1 MGLRPFLDLFKR
13 YKVLTVVLA
22 VLVAVG
28 LGCWVYQ
35 LIVGLS
41 ATGMN
46 NGTSWGLYI
55 ISFMFFVGLSVGS
68 LAVASV
74 AYVFK
79 IDKLKAIV
87 LPAVIVST
95 VCIGAAGLFVLV
107 DLGSIHRVWRMIIGA
122 NIVSPLVWDM
132 CVITLCLVVDAL
144 FLVYLV
150 KGNERKTS
158 IIARIALPCALLVIT
173 VDAWLFG
180 LQIAKEGWY
189 SAILA
194 PIFIAS
200 ALDSGIA
207 LLLLVLS
214 ALKKAGIYG
223 IQQSLI
229 ASLAAALCVCVSI
242 DAFFILCELVT
253 MAYPGTSGGEVVL
266 AGIMTGSNAPFFW
279 FEIIGGLI
287 VPFCIL
293 VFAKNRQNSK
303 LVILSCVLV
312 FVGVICKRIWL
323 LLNAFVIP
331 NVMGAPGIIWGS
343 SAATEATGANS
354 FAVVSSYMPSV
365 TELLVCAGL
374 VSLAILVF
382 IALASK
388 FLGKQRTN

>member
-22 VLVAVG
+22 ALVVVG

-79 IDKLKAIV
+79 VDRLKAIA
-87 LPAVIVST
+87 LPAVIIST

-132 CVITLCLVVDAL
+132 CVITLCLIVDVL
-144 FLVYLV
+144 FLVYLI

-189 SAILA
+189 SAVLA
-194 PIFIAS
+194 PIFVAS

-214 ALKKAGIYG
+214 ALKKAGIYDVPQG
-223 IQQSLI
+223 HTAL
-229 ASLAAALCVCVSI
+229 LAAALCVCISI

-253 MAYPGTSGGEVVL
+253 MAYPGTLGGEVVL

-303 LVILSCVLV
+303 LVIFSCVLV

-323 LLNAFVIP
+323 LLNAFVVP
-331 NVMGAPGIIWGS
+331 NVIGAPGIIWGS
-343 SAATEATGANS
+343 SAATEATGVNS
-354 FAVVSSYMPSV
+354 FAVVSSYMPSAA
-365 TELLVCAGL
+365 ELLVCAGL
-374 VSLAILVF
+374 VSLAILAF
-382 IALASK
+382 MALASK
-388 FLGKQRTN
+388 FLGKQHTN

>member
-22 VLVAVG
+22 ALVVVG

-79 IDKLKAIV
+79 VDRLKAIA
-87 LPAVIVST
+87 LPAVIIST

-132 CVITLCLVVDAL
+132 CVITLCLIVDVL
-144 FLVYLV
+144 FLVYLI

-189 SAILA
+189 SAVLA
-194 PIFIAS
+194 PI
-200 ALDSGIA
+200 
-207 LLLLVLS
+207 
-214 ALKKAGIYG
+214 
-223 IQQSLI
+223 
-229 ASLAAALCVCVSI
+229 C
-242 DAFFILCELVT
+242 
-253 MAYPGTSGGEVVL
+253 
-266 AGIMTGSNAPFFW
+266 W
-279 FEIIGGLI
+279 F
-287 VPFCIL
+287 
-293 VFAKNRQNSK
+293 
-303 LVILSCVLV
+303 
-312 FVGVICKRIWL
+312 
-323 LLNAFVIP
+323 
-331 NVMGAPGIIWGS
+331 
-343 SAATEATGANS
+343 
-354 FAVVSSYMPSV
+354 
-365 TELLVCAGL
+365 
-374 VSLAILVF
+374 
-382 IALASK
+382 
-388 FLGKQRTN
+388 

>member
-132 CVITLCLVVDAL
+132 CVITLCLAVDAL

>member
-22 VLVAVG
+22 ALVAVG

>member
-22 VLVAVG
+22 ALVVVG

-79 IDKLKAIV
+79 VDRLKTIA
-87 LPAVIVST
+87 LPAVIIST

-132 CVITLCLVVDAL
+132 CVITLCLIVDVL
-144 FLVYLV
+144 FLVYLI

-189 SAILA
+189 SAVLA
-194 PIFIAS
+194 PIFVAS

-207 LLLLVLS
+207 LLLLALS
-214 ALKKAGIYG
+214 ALKKAGIYDIPQG
-223 IQQSLI
+223 LT
-229 ASLAAALCVCVSI
+229 ALLAAALCVCISI

-253 MAYPGTSGGEVVL
+253 MAYPGTLGGE
-266 AGIMTGSNAPFFW
+266 
-279 FEIIGGLI
+279 GGLI

-303 LVILSCVLV
+303 LVIFSCVLV

-323 LLNAFVIP
+323 LLNAFVVP
-331 NVMGAPGIIWGS
+331 NIMGAPGIIWGS
-343 SAATEATGANS
+343 SAATEATGVNS
-354 FAVVSSYMPSV
+354 FAVVSSYMPSAA
-365 TELLVCAGL
+365 ELLVCAGL
-374 VSLAILVF
+374 VSLAILAF
-382 IALASK
+382 MALASK
-388 FLGKQRTN
+388 FLGKQHTN

>member
-35 LIVGLS
+35 LIIGLS

-68 LAVASV
+68 LALASV
-74 AYVFK
+74 AYIFK
-79 IDKLKAIV
+79 IDKLKAIA
-87 LPAVIVST
+87 LPAVVVST
-95 VCIGAAGLFVLV
+95 VCIGLAGLFVLV

-132 CVITLCLVVDAL
+132 CVITLCLIVDVL
-144 FLVYLV
+144 FLVFLI
-150 KGNERKTS
+150 KGDERKTS

-214 ALKKAGIYG
+214 ALKKAGICDTPQG
-223 IQQSLI
+223 LT
-229 ASLAAALCVCVSI
+229 ASLAAALCVCIAI

-253 MAYPGTSGGEVVL
+253 MAYPGTLGGEAVL
-266 AGIMTGSNAPFFW
+266 AGIMTGPNAPFFW

-303 LVILSCVLV
+303 LVILSCALV

-323 LLNAFVIP
+323 LLNAFVVP

-343 SAATEATGANS
+343 SAATEATGVNS
-354 FAVVSSYMPSV
+354 FAVMSSYMPSV
-365 TELLVCAGL
+365 PELLVCAGL
-374 VSLAILVF
+374 TSLGILIF
-382 IALASK
+382 MALASK
-388 FLGKQRTN
+388 FFVKQHRD

>member
-22 VLVAVG
+22 ALVVVG

-79 IDKLKAIV
+79 VDRLKAIA
-87 LPAVIVST
+87 LPAVIIST

-132 CVITLCLVVDAL
+132 CVITLCLIVDVL
-144 FLVYLV
+144 FLVYLI

-189 SAILA
+189 SAVLA
-194 PIFIAS
+194 PIFVAS

-214 ALKKAGIYG
+214 ALKKAGIYDVPQG
-223 IQQSLI
+223 LT
-229 ASLAAALCVCVSI
+229 ALLAAALCVCISI

-253 MAYPGTSGGEVVL
+253 MAYPGTLGGEVVL

-303 LVILSCVLV
+303 LVIFSCVLV

-323 LLNAFVIP
+323 LLNAFVVP
-331 NVMGAPGIIWGS
+331 NVIGAPGIIWGS
-343 SAATEATGANS
+343 SAATEATGVNS
-354 FAVVSSYMPSV
+354 FAVASSYMPSAA
-365 TELLVCAGL
+365 ELLVCAGL
-374 VSLAILVF
+374 VSLAILAF
-382 IALASK
+382 MALASK
-388 FLGKQRTN
+388 FLGKQHTN